1 MSRRIFPTFF
11 DEGLK
16 LFVNEH
22 FVAMARESNGGMEPM
37 SMPKTV
43 AGNGGKIAIAASL
56 PFEASALQNAFHQ
69 MKKKKIS

>member
-16 LFVNEH
+16 LFVSDR

-43 AGNGGKIAIAASL
+43 AGNGGEIAIAASF
-56 PFEASALQNAFHQ
+56 PFEAFALQNAFHQ
-69 MKKKKIS
+69 MKKKIFS